1 MFNSVSQRKSQ
12 LTNRNSKAQM
22 SQHSSIGLGGS
33 TADRWLNCAGHYQ
46 ATLALPPS
54 AEKISEYAEE
64 GSAMHDVKAKLMSAR
79 RDLPEEGNAYEFAA
93 SFLGHYFHDRDLTQ
107 DHLDTMIYPAL
118 DHLRELEEIY
128 GGDFEVVAVEKS
140 VSFPGIPGAF
150 GTCDLI
156 LSSPTHVLLVDWKFG
171 QGIGVRALYPDPAG
185 DIVNAQLLFYIA
197 AAMHSARHL
206 FKGNKTIIGA
216 IIQPRGDAPL
226 THTEI
231 TRKELKYFIDDL
243 QHAVVKAMQR
253 DPPRRKGEWCRWAPC
268 KINCPLWT
276 APLLDLA
283 SIDAKPRTEMVSD
296 QPTGYGAYLSRA
308 KTLVDIVSLFKKT
321 LDEQLH
327 AYLEDGGKVPG
338 WRLKP
343 KAKQRQWI
351 DDGIVY
357 DALREIGFEIT
368 DIYQSKLVS
377 FSSADATAKRLGV
390 EIPDHLR
397 VVPPTNETTI
407 CRTDDPAPEIHKP
420 LAIEQFRLALA
431 QLTAARSSN

>member
-1 MFNSVSQRKSQ
+1 MI
-12 LTNRNSKAQM
+12 A
-22 SQHSSIGLGGS
+22 HSSIVGGS
-33 TADRWLNCAGHYQ
+33 TAARLLNCPGSYA
-46 ATLALPPS
+46 AIMALPPGS
-54 AEKISEYAEE
+54 DKPSEYALE
-64 GSAMHDVKAKLMSAR
+64 GSAMHEIIASRMNLRKAAEAAEAAEADGVDWQRDFSAILSSMP
-79 RDLPEEGNAYEFAA
+79 D
-93 SFLGHYFHDRDLTQ
+93 DRLLYRELTQ
-107 DHLDTMIYPAL
+107 EHINTMISPAL
-118 DHLRELEEIY
+118 DALLELEKHY
-128 GGDFEVVAVEKS
+128 GGGFKVLAVERS
-140 VSFPGIPGAF
+140 VDFPGIPGAH

-156 LSSPTHVLLVDWKFG
+156 LGSNTHILHVDWKFG